1 MPVLALNFNPVDP
14 LGSLSSWIVDGAIE
28 AWRQACSAALGMGNV
43 SQTMW
48 QTTFDIVNR
57 VAGIMGFIAVGVGAV
72 AIVQESFKGSLGG
85 VVSAVFRTILAC
97 LSL

>member
-48 QTTFDIVNR
+48 QTTFD
-57 VAGIMGFIAVGVGAV
+57 
-72 AIVQESFKGSLGG
+72 
-85 VVSAVFRTILAC
+85 
-97 LSL
+97 LSLIHIPSPRDRTRSRMPSSA